1 MTLVATINRA
11 PFHFHSD
18 FYRDHR
24 RAAEKSVRSERAR
37 PAPFRFIIPVRATK
51 PSRGGRASAK
61 IRPAA
66 QKFDPARKS
75 VAPLINLVSS
85 TMPRHSAAPCLARHP
100 SLPAFYIFGKM
111 RARPFSALIITRP
124 IYLNPSSMYCVSCNI
139 QRAPT
144 SGWSWIKPFIK
155 SHLVRGTED
164 RNLRKNRGM
173 RYSSSLAS
181 WSGKCASRLS
191 FQAFIRVGLLQWPI

>member
-1 MTLVATINRA
+1 MPERKNSVPQRINAAPMTLVAAINRA

-24 RAAEKSVRSERAR
+24 PAAEKSVRSGRAR
-37 PAPFRFIIPVRATK
+37 PAPFRFIIPAHATK
-51 PSRGGRASAK
+51 PSRCGHASAK

-75 VAPLINLVSS
+75 DAPLINLVSS
-85 TMPRHSAAPCLARHP
+85 TMPRHSAVRCLAASPPPP

-124 IYLNPSSMYCVSCNI
+124 IYLNPSSVYSVPRNI

-144 SGWSWIKPFIK
+144 WGARS
-155 SHLVRGTED
+155 
-164 RNLRKNRGM
+164 
-173 RYSSSLAS
+173 
-181 WSGKCASRLS
+181 
-191 FQAFIRVGLLQWPI
+191 